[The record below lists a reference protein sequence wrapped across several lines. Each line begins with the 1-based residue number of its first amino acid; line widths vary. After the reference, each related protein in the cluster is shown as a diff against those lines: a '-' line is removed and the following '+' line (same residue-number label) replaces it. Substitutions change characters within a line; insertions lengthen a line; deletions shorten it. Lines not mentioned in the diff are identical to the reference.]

1 MANRLAMHKS
11 QGSLSLAAAGHSERQ
26 IAETLGVSRG
36 AVRRHLGRDGSKRAK
51 APTGEAPTGSEGS
64 NGTKAPTGPEPGEEA
79 RLGRSHADTPCS
91 DGIQGAP
98 SFMESGLHGLTISR
112 QANNFEWQN
121 PAPPLRRARS
131 RRGSK

>member
-36 AVRRHLGRDGSKRAK
+36 AVRRHLGRDGSKRA
-51 APTGEAPTGSEGS
+51 
-64 NGTKAPTGPEPGEEA
+64 KAPTGPEPGEEA